1 MQIATSMCNSCSAV
15 GEMIIVEIIL
25 FATFRDKYGRSRL
38 EVECDGTVRNLIENA
53 ARRLGESFLASV
65 YDVGRDKVRDDLIF
79 AINGRNIKDLKGE
92 IELRNGDV
100 IAIFPPVAGG

>member
-1 MQIATSMCNSCSAV
+1 MKQMV
-15 GEMIIVEIIL
+15 KVEIIL
-25 FATFRDKYGRSRL
+25 FATLRDKYGRRKL
-38 EVECDGTVRNLIENA
+38 EVECDGTARNLIENA

-65 YDVGRDKVRDDLIF
+65 YDIDRDKVRDDLIF